1 MSLEEFKQID
11 AKALPVGKLI
21 SMIARGHTIY
31 INRHLEN
38 LNISAT
44 QLHLL
49 FEISHQCEINQEKIA
64 SRCNIN
70 KGSVARSIKKLEDKG
85 LIKREIDEN
94 NRRQNKISLTQ
105 DGEETLNEAV
115 KILKQWEDE
124 VILDKGYI
132 EKELL
137 QQILKEIA
145 IKTMELNQGE
155 CKNG

>member
-38 LNISAT
+38 MNITAT

-105 DGEETLNEAV
+105 DGEETLSEAV

-132 EKELL
+132 EKDLL
-137 QQILKEIA
+137 KEILKEIA
-145 IKTMELNQGE
+145 IKTIELNQGE